1 MRYEVLLTAGA
12 ELDLGFIYA
21 YGRDFDSPI
30 RAAQVLD
37 RLVAAAES
45 LATDPRRGSV
55 PRELQAL
62 GIADYRQVFFKPYR
76 VIYRIADQQ
85 VLIYLVADGRRDFQT
100 LLAQRLLRP

>member
-12 ELDLGFIYA
+12 ELDLESIHA
-21 YGRDFDSPI
+21 YVRDFDSPV

-37 RLVAAAES
+37 RLVTAAES
-45 LATDPRRGSV
+45 LATDPWRGGV

-62 GIADYRQVFFKPYR
+62 GIAEYRQVFFKPYR
-76 VIYRIADQQ
+76 LIYRIADEK